1 MYDWNE
7 LNEKFKPLEKMI
19 FIDTKLVKVK
29 QCEVSEIELELLNTN
44 LLSFFNLDAF
54 SSLYLQIF
62 H

>member
-1 MYDWNE
+1 
-7 LNEKFKPLEKMI
+7 MI

-44 LLSFFNLDAF
+44 LIIFFNLDAF

>member
-29 QCEVSEIELELLNTN
+29 QCEVPEIELELLNTN
-44 LLSFFNLDAF
+44 LISFFNLDAF